1 VVESRR
7 DGRVY
12 RFYVPAGRLAHLFYL
27 AQGELR
33 QFDLPHGGSDELY
46 GEVRQVTNGD
56 TVRVQAQNRI
66 TPVRSIGINTPNT
79 VAPDESIG
87 CIGKVPSNYMKRML
101 AERLVRLEIPRIGD
115 SEDAYGCTLADVYL
129 DSNDDGRY
137 EYIYNEHLI
146 ELG

>member
-1 VVESRR
+1 MAECIAFTYPLVDLPISSTW
-7 DGRVY
+7 
-12 RFYVPAGRLAHLFYL
+12 L
-27 AQGELR
+27 QGELR
-33 QFDLPHGGSDELY
+33 RFDLLHGGSDGLY

-87 CIGKVPSNYMKRML
+87 CFGKVPSNYMKRML